1 MNPSAPDKAAHHSV
15 ARTLS
20 AVVGAPLVAFAVGA
34 AVVAFSP
41 EAGGV
46 PFAVGFHVMVPLWVA
61 LACGLPLL
69 GNGKVAW
76 GVCLALLLPLAAA
89 LAWKGIG

>member
-1 MNPSAPDKAAHHSV
+1 MSADAPDKSAQHSV
-15 ARTLS
+15 ARTLA

-34 AVVAFSP
+34 AVVAFLP

-46 PFAVGFHVMVPLWVA
+46 SFAVGFHVMVPLWVA

-69 GNGKVAW
+69 RSGRVAW
-76 GVCLALLLPLAAA
+76 GVCLALLLPLTAA
-89 LAWKGIG
+89 LAWKGAG